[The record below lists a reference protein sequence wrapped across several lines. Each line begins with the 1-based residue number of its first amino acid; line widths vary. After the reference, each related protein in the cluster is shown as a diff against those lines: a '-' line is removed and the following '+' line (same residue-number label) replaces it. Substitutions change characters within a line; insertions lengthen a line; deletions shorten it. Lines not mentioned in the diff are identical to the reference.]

1 MLIGDRQ
8 TKLCK
13 LNSYSPSLIQQD
25 SEYVFLNDSTNLQ
38 NTLTVIL
45 VIDQKSQDIWSEID
59 RSLEYLSDNWLTFAT
74 RLEEVIKSV
83 KQAYLEN
90 NKDFVIDIS
99 TNEVLFQIVSNS
111 MLERKGVIIGF
122 GIHLPF
128 DNSIEESKVLV
139 ERFTRL
145 EYTNQFELHLLDGIT
160 TYQLDLGVDEK
171 QLQELVEKSIQEVY
185 L

>member
-1 MLIGDRQ
+1 
-8 TKLCK
+8 
-13 LNSYSPSLIQQD
+13 
-25 SEYVFLNDSTNLQ
+25 
-38 NTLTVIL
+38 
-45 VIDQKSQDIWSEID
+45 
-59 RSLEYLSDNWLTFAT
+59 
-74 RLEEVIKSV
+74 
-83 KQAYLEN
+83 
-90 NKDFVIDIS
+90 
-99 TNEVLFQIVSNS
+99 